1 MCPRCG
7 TRDLNGIFE
16 YDRHAG
22 PYRPSNLIRNHE
34 VTLGLFGEP
43 RWNRAETIS
52 ISFFLGAILMVDR
65 VH

>member
-34 VTLGLFGEP
+34 VTLAFSA
-43 RWNRAETIS
+43 NRAGIGPKQS
-52 ISFFLGAILMVDR
+52 V
-65 VH
+65 